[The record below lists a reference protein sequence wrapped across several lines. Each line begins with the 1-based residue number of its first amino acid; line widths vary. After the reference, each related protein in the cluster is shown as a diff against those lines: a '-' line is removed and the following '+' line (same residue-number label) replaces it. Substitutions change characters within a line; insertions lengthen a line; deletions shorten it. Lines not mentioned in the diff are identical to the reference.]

1 MIVSLFYISQIAL
14 QNPHRRERSLAP
26 KSYETKISKDF
37 IVEEII
43 TMTNSEFNNQYFEEV
58 DDLYDAFGVNQ
69 EQIVLN
75 ADGTVNL
82 AY

>member
-1 MIVSLFYISQIAL
+1 
-14 QNPHRRERSLAP
+14 
-26 KSYETKISKDF
+26 
-37 IVEEII
+37 
-43 TMTNSEFNNQYFEEV
+43 MTNSEFNNQYFEEV

-75 ADGTVNL
+75 ADGTINL